1 MQSGKHHGK
10 QRRDSK
16 AVTRNDRDKHKY
28 GAAAGKEC
36 LQGVTFAHGPNE
48 MELSHRWLGRPLLF
62 HLILLSF
69 STADSGWL
77 QRLVRR

>member
-1 MQSGKHHGK
+1 MACAAGSLRDSQNSEDAGEMQSGKHHGK

-36 LQGVTFAHGPNE
+36 LQGLRSRMDLTRIRQHFAAYFQT
-48 MELSHRWLGRPLLF
+48 R
-62 HLILLSF
+62 
-69 STADSGWL
+69 
-77 QRLVRR
+77 V